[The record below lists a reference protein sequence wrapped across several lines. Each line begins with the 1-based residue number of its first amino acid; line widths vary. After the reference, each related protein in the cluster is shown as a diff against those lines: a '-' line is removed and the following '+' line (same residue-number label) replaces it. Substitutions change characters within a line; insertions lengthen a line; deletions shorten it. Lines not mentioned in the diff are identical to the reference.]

1 VSTPSV
7 DVTALL
13 KAWGQGDTDALEHLT
28 PAVYAQ
34 MRRLAGGYLRRERAG
49 HLLQTTGLVHEAYL
63 RLATGNQV
71 MWRDREHFYAVTA
84 RIMRHILVDYARQC
98 VALKRGGGQVP
109 ADGSAIDL
117 DDLPAASTE
126 RAATL
131 CALDDAL
138 AAFAQLDARRAQV
151 VELRFFG
158 GLSVEETAEALNVSA
173 HTVIRD
179 WNVAKAWLARE
190 LSKLHR

>member
-1 VSTPSV
+1 VTAPAL

-13 KAWGQGDTDALEHLT
+13 KAWGQGDPDALDQLT

-63 RLATGNQV
+63 RLATAGQV
-71 MWRDREHFYAVTA
+71 EWRDREHFYAVTA
-84 RIMRHILVDYARQC
+84 RIMRHILVDYARRC
-98 VALKRGGGQVP
+98 VALKRGGGQGP
-109 ADGSAIDL
+109 ADPGAVNL
-117 DDLPAASTE
+117 DDLPAAATE
-126 RAATL
+126 RAAML

-138 AAFAQLDARRAQV
+138 AAFARLDARRAQV

-173 HTVIRD
+173 HTVLRD
-179 WNVAKAWLARE
+179 WKIAKAWLGRE
-190 LSKLHR
+190 LSTPYR